1 LQQER
6 WAVDPGIVGERAF
19 AAERGRSMAQS
30 EARYPGGAS
39 WSIDDVPYHALER
52 ERVKDNTLLLD
63 LVATAS
69 FVEITSDVYTRNLA
83 DFFRGDAEVVDWLE
97 HAWESEELQHGK
109 ALKRYVE
116 TAWPEF
122 DWEGAYRNFLAEF
135 LRFCSVDQLAETR
148 ALEMAAR
155 CVVET
160 GTATLYRA
168 VSEASPEPVLRLITA
183 AISADEVR
191 HYKNFY
197 RFFLRYRE
205 SEQPSRTAVA
215 RTLWAR
221 ISEVDA
227 EDAFY
232 AFKHVYLGRNPQAEF
247 HEDAYAAF
255 RAQLRPLTVRH
266 FPHKMASK
274 MLLKP
279 LGLSAPVG
287 RLVVPA
293 VASASRLLLLR

>member
-1 LQQER
+1 M
-6 WAVDPGIVGERAF
+6 
-19 AAERGRSMAQS
+19 AAS
-30 EARYPGGAS
+30 EARYTGGAQ
-39 WSIDDVPYHALER
+39 WSIDDIPYHTLNR
-52 ERVKDNTLLLD
+52 EQVKDSSLLLYI
-63 LVATAS
+63 VATAA

-83 DFFRGDAEVVDWLE
+83 EFFQDDAEVVDWLQN
-97 HAWESEELQHGK
+97 AWENEELQHGG

-116 TAWPEF
+116 TAWPDF
-122 DWEGAYRNFLAEF
+122 GWDGAYRGFLAEF
-135 LRFCSVDQLAETR
+135 LRFCSVDQLAQTR

-160 GTATLYRA
+160 GTAAFYRA
-168 VSEASPEPVLRLITA
+168 LAEMSPEPVLRTIAA

-191 HYKNFY
+191 HYKYFY

-205 SEQPSRTAVA
+205 REQPSRTAVA

-221 ISEVDA
+221 IGEVDA

-232 AFKHVYLGRNPQAEF
+232 AFKHVYLAWNPDAEF
-247 HEDAYAAF
+247 REGDYAAF
-255 RAQLRPLTVRH
+255 RAQLRPLAVRH
-266 FPHKMASK
+266 FPHRMASK

-279 LGLSAPVG
+279 LGLSAPLG

-293 VASASRLLLLR
+293 VASASRLMFLK

>member
-1 LQQER
+1 M
-6 WAVDPGIVGERAF
+6 
-19 AAERGRSMAQS
+19 AES
-30 EARYPGGAS
+30 EARHSGGAP
-39 WSIDDVPYHALER
+39 WSIDDIPYHTLKR
-52 ERVKDNTLLLD
+52 EQVKDNSLLLYI
-63 LVATAS
+63 VATAA

-83 DFFRGDAEVVDWLE
+83 EFFHGDADVVDWLQ
-97 HAWESEELQHGK
+97 HAWEGEELQHGG

-116 TAWPEF
+116 TAWPDF
-122 DWEGAYRNFLAEF
+122 GWDRAYGNFLAEF
-135 LRFCSVDQLAETR
+135 LRFCSVDQLAQTR

-160 GTATLYRA
+160 GTAAFYRA
-168 VSEASPEPVLRLITA
+168 LAEMSPEPVLRTIAA

-191 HYKNFY
+191 HYKYFY

-205 SEQPSRTAVA
+205 REQPSRTAVA

-221 ISEVDA
+221 IGEVDA

-232 AFKHVYLGRNPQAEF
+232 AFKHVYLACNPRAEF
-247 HEDAYAAF
+247 REGDYAAF
-255 RAQLRPLTVRH
+255 RAQLRPLAVHH
-266 FPHKMASK
+266 FPHRMASK

-279 LGLSAPVG
+279 LGLSAPLG

-293 VASASRLLLLR
+293 VASASRLMFLK